1 MWRAFSLRSTRK
13 SAMTDPF
20 PPRRRTVLGA
30 LRSSFL
36 TGLVVVLPI
45 SLTIYLVWTVIGWID
60 GWIIPLIPG
69 PWKPE
74 AVVRHFF
81 GPEANYPVRG
91 VGVIVFLLF
100 TMLIG
105 WIAKGLIGRS
115 MIAWAEGLVDRMPVV
130 RSIYN
135 GIKQIA
141 ETMFNKSEASFD
153 KTCLVEFPRPGV
165 WALGFVSSKA
175 KGEIAA
181 KLPGGDDVISVFIG
195 LTPFTSGFLVFVP
208 RSEVI
213 LLDMSMDDAAKMVVS
228 GGLVYPNTKEPVP
241 LLRDAG

>member
-1 MWRAFSLRSTRK
+1 
-13 SAMTDPF
+13 MTDLH
-20 PPRRRTVLGA
+20 PRRQSVFGA

-45 SLTIYLVWTVIGWID
+45 GLTIYLIWTVIGWID
-60 GWIIPLIPG
+60 GWILPLIPASYQ
-69 PWKPE
+69 PE
-74 AVVRHFF
+74 ALVEYWF

-91 VGVIVFLLF
+91 LGVVVFLIF
-100 TMLIG
+100 TILIG
-105 WIAKGLIGRS
+105 WAAKGLIGRS
-115 MIAWAEGLVDRMPVV
+115 MIGWGESLVDRMPII
-130 RSIYN
+130 RSIYT

-141 ETMFNKSEASFD
+141 ETMFNKSDASFD

-175 KGEIAA
+175 RGEIAA
-181 KLPGGDDVISVFIG
+181 KLPGGDDIISVFIG

-228 GGLVYPNTKEPVP
+228 GGLVYPNAKDAPVAVKDAVLTKEAV
-241 LLRDAG
+241 